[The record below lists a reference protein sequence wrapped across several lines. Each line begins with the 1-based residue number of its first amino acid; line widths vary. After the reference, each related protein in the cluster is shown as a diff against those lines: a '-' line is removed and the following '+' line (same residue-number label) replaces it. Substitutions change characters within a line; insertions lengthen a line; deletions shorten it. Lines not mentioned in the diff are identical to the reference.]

1 MHLQKVINQLAYSHQ
16 ISNVFDDFMQLAIC
30 CFAIQKINKINL
42 DKCIAYIK
50 FSYYLC
56 NVISSEAKT

>member
-1 MHLQKVINQLAYSHQ
+1 MTVKADFENQQKKVGSFL
-16 ISNVFDDFMQLAIC
+16 
-30 CFAIQKINKINL
+30 KINL

-56 NVISSEAKT
+56 NVISSKADN